1 MTTEQLQ
8 QLRAPKERG
17 SAQRENRVLFVCYDF
32 PPRRTS
38 AVYRHTGMMKYLP
51 ALSWIPTILTILP
64 EPTDVLDEGLL
75 EGLDSRIEIVRTS
88 RNDITRW
95 EGAAEQTIKAS
106 GALTPAKPV
115 GREPIRDRFIRRVGA
130 FVRSLL
136 YFPDDTVGWT
146 FPGLRAAIQLHRKRP
161 FDVVYTS
168 SPPRSAPLI
177 GLGLKLFYGVPWVA
191 EFRDPW
197 YPPKRPLRRRFER
210 VLQRI
215 LLRKAD
221 AVVLISDGLSE
232 DLQKSFGVPVDKLH
246 VVPNGYDES
255 EFSPGSLPTPAFD
268 STKIN
273 ISHFGTVYRGL
284 CGKFF
289 QALKELVYESPR
301 YREQVR
307 INIIGFPDD
316 PELAAWSRSPELRE
330 MIQFHPFM
338 PQKEALKAMQASDC
352 LLLFLGSRAM
362 SRLSGLGKI
371 YWYLRV
377 GRPILAVAPE
387 GGTRDLIERGHAGW
401 VADPDDTASMKTALR
416 ELLAMGRRPVPDR
429 PIDPEFVEQFR
440 YDRLSA
446 KFAEVLQQV
455 QQKIK

>member
-1 MTTEQLQ
+1 MSTEQLQ
-8 QLRAPKERG
+8 DIEESQRNSS
-17 SAQRENRVLFVCYDF
+17 SALNRVLFICYDF

-38 AVYRHTGMMKYLP
+38 AVYRHVGIMKHLP
-51 ALSWIPTILTILP
+51 VLGWKPTILTILP
-64 EPTDVLDEGLL
+64 EASDVQDAGLM
-75 EGLDSRIEIVRTS
+75 EGLDPRIEIVRTS

-95 EGAAEQTIKAS
+95 EGKAEQKIKA
-106 GALTPAKPV
+106 GGGLVPAESS
-115 GREPIRDRFIRRVGA
+115 GREPLRDRVIRRMGAFIR
-130 FVRSLL
+130 SLI

-146 FPGLRAAIQLHRKRP
+146 LPGLRAAIRLHRKMA

-177 GLGLKLFYGVPWVA
+177 GLGLKLIFGLPWVA

-210 VLQRI
+210 MLQKFV
-215 LLRKAD
+215 LRKAD
-221 AVVLISDGLSE
+221 AVVLISDGLAAE
-232 DLQKSFGVPVDKLH
+232 LQNSFGIPSAKLH

-255 EFSPGSLPTPAFD
+255 EFTENDGSVSIFD
-268 STKIN
+268 SAKFN
-273 ISHFGTVYRGL
+273 LSHFGTVYKGL

-289 QALKELVYESPR
+289 HALKEVVEQNPL

-307 INIIGFPDD
+307 INIVGFPDD
-316 PELAAWSRSPELRE
+316 PELAEWSRSPELGE
-330 MIQFHPFM
+330 MIKFYPFM
-338 PQKEALKAMQASDC
+338 PQKEALRAMQASDC
-352 LLLFLGSRAM
+352 LLLFLGSSAM

-377 GRPILAVAPE
+377 GRPILAIAPE
-387 GGTRDLIERGHAGW
+387 GGTKDLIGQARAGW
-401 VADPDDTASMKTALR
+401 VSAPEDTESMKSALR
-416 ELLAMGRRPVPDR
+416 EVISAGRQPVPTQ

-446 KFAEVLQQV
+446 KLAEVLEQQR
-455 QQKIK
+455 QKLR